1 MEKKKK
7 QYQKPML
14 EKVNLRV
21 NESVLQACKT
31 GSTVPQPN
39 GNRPCTSGGGNRC
52 STTTGS

>member
-31 GSTVPQPN
+31 SGTVAQPN
-39 GNRPCTSGGGNRC
+39 GTRPCTSGGGNRC
-52 STTTGS
+52 STTVGS

>member
-31 GSTVPQPN
+31 SGTLVQPN
-39 GNRPCTSGGGNRC
+39 GTRPCTSGGGKKC
-52 STTTGS
+52 AATIGS

>member
-31 GSTVPQPN
+31 ATTVTQP
-39 GNRPCTSGGGNRC
+39 GGTRPCTSGGSKRC
-52 STTTGS
+52 STTIGS

>member
-31 GSTVPQPN
+31 LQTILQP
-39 GNRPCTSGGGNRC
+39 GGTRPCTSGGKSKC
-52 STTTGS
+52 STTIGS

>member
-21 NESVLQACKT
+21 NESVLLGCKT
-31 GSTVPQPN
+31 SLTQQQPN
-39 GNRPCTSGGGNRC
+39 GNRPCSAGGKAKC
-52 STTTGS
+52 SVIEGS

>member
-31 GSTVPQPN
+31 SSSVQQP
-39 GNRPCTSGGGNRC
+39 GGARPCTSGGGNRC
-52 STTTGS
+52 STTIGS